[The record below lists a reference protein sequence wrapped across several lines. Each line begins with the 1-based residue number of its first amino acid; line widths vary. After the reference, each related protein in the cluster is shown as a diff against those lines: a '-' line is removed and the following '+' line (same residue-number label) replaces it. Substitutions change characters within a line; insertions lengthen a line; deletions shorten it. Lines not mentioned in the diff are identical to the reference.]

1 MKYAVIENEEFAR
14 LSLCKMLE
22 ELRPDWELVFTAES
36 VEETI
41 EELQSGNNYPEMIF
55 MDIELDDGSCFDI
68 FKQIAITC
76 PIVFTTAFENFA
88 LQAFEVNSVGYLLK
102 PITLEKLT
110 KMLVKIEGLG
120 RSLSSSV
127 GTETAAKATAP
138 AIPKHGRILISHRDS
153 YSFIS
158 SDEVA
163 FFTAEDK
170 CVTVT
175 LKNGTTYLTDFATLS
190 DCMNV
195 LDPNR
200 FFHLSRNT
208 VVNIDCISKVT
219 KYFKGRLNVDINA
232 AAATQTVTVSAA
244 RKIEFL
250 NWLGHS
256 H

>member
-1 MKYAVIENEEFAR
+1 MRYAVVENEEYAR
-14 LSLCKMLE
+14 LSLCGMLK
-22 ELRPDWELVFTAES
+22 ELRPDWKLLFIAES
-36 VEETI
+36 VEETV
-41 EELQSGNNYPEMIF
+41 EELQSDNSYPDLIF

-68 FKQIAITC
+68 FKQITITC

-88 LQAFEVNSVGYLLK
+88 LQAFDVNSVGYLLK

-120 RSLSSSV
+120 RSLSSSLV
-127 GTETAAKATAP
+127 GEVGEKEVAPMVAT
-138 AIPKHGRILISHRDS
+138 HGRILISHRDS

-163 FFTAEDK
+163 YFIAEDK
-170 CVTVT
+170 CVSVT
-175 LKNGTTYLTDFATLS
+175 LKDGTIYLTDFATLS
-190 DCMNV
+190 DCMNI
-195 LDPNR
+195 LDHNS
-200 FFHLSRNT
+200 FFHISRNT

-219 KYFKGRLNVDINA
+219 KYFKGRLNVNIDA
-232 AAATQTVTVSAA
+232 GSASRMVTVSSA
-244 RKIEFL
+244 RKMEFL

>member
-1 MKYAVIENEEFAR
+1 MRYAVIENEEFAR
-14 LSLCKMLE
+14 LSLCRMLE
-22 ELRPDWELVFTAES
+22 ELRPDWELIFTSES

-41 EELQSGNNYPEMIF
+41 DELQDSNPYPELIF

-68 FKQIAITC
+68 FKQITITC

-102 PITLEKLT
+102 PVTLEKLT

-127 GTETAAKATAP
+127 RTGATIKEPTPVVAT
-138 AIPKHGRILISHRDS
+138 HGRILISHRDS
-153 YSFIS
+153 YTFIS

-170 CVTVT
+170 CVSVT
-175 LKNGTTYLTDFATLS
+175 LKNGTAYLTDFSTLS

-195 LDPNR
+195 LDRNK

-219 KYFKGRLNVDINA
+219 KFFKGRLNVDISA
-232 AAATQTVTVSAA
+232 GPSTQTVTVSSA

>member
-1 MKYAVIENEEFAR
+1 MRYAVVENEEFAR
-14 LSLCKMLE
+14 LSLCRMLE

-41 EELQSGNNYPEMIF
+41 EGLQSGQNYPELMF

-68 FKQIAITC
+68 FKQTAITC

-88 LQAFEVNSVGYLLK
+88 LQAFDVNSVGYLLK
-102 PITLEKLT
+102 PITYEKLT
-110 KMLVKIEGLG
+110 KMLVKIEGLR
-120 RSLSSSV
+120 RSLSSSAEIDTV
-127 GTETAAKATAP
+127 VNKQTQETVT
-138 AIPKHGRILISHRDS
+138 HGRILISHRDS

-170 CVTVT
+170 CVSVT
-175 LKNGTTYLTDFATLS
+175 LKDSTTYLTDFATLS

-195 LDPNR
+195 LDRNM

-208 VVNIDCISKVT
+208 VVNIDCISKVS
-219 KYFKGRLNVDINA
+219 KYFKGRLNVDVRAGAHTRTI
-232 AAATQTVTVSAA
+232 TVSAA
-244 RKIEFL
+244 RKVEFL

-256 H
+256 R